1 MGDYSPIGTTPTL
14 KNFVRPSDLNDY
26 FQAQMNEKTPDAD
39 GFNEYQLK
47 DTILDYPDRDT
58 LPNVYPR
65 SEIANEP
72 ADNGILK
79 MNPGVSIEGNLNPER
94 NKTTRF
100 DRNNITKED
109 GGVEEVYDGSA
120 FFGIHTP
127 STYS

>member
-1 MGDYSPIGTTPTL
+1 
-14 KNFVRPSDLNDY
+14 
-26 FQAQMNEKTPDAD
+26 
-39 GFNEYQLK
+39 
-47 DTILDYPDRDT
+47 
-58 LPNVYPR
+58 
-65 SEIANEP
+65 
-72 ADNGILK
+72 
-79 MNPGVSIEGNLNPER
+79 LNPER